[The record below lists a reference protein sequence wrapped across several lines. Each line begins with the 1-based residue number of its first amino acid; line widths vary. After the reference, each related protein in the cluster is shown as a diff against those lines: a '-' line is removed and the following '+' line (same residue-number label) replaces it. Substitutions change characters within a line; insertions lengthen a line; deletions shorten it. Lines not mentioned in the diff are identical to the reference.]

1 MRDLA
6 VSNLRCEYLV
16 NPLGLDEFAPRLSWT
31 IESNRRGARQTAYHL
46 RVASSAEQLAA
57 KASDLWDS
65 GRVESNQTT
74 HIAYTGQPLKSR
86 DACHWCV
93 EIWDEAGNS
102 AKSEP
107 ALWTMGLLE
116 KSDWSATWIAAHPE
130 IIKRDP
136 EAITPTLTEPGTP
149 ALFRREF
156 DVPSPIKRAMLYA
169 SARGIF
175 ELRANGQ
182 RIGKDIFAPE
192 WTDYDKRI
200 HYRTYDVTALL
211 KTGRNALGAMLGDGW
226 WSGYVGWQETRAR
239 YGSLENSLIV
249 QLELELTDGQRLTVA
264 TDNSWTCN
272 TGPIL
277 FSDFMMGETCDA
289 RRDRGGWDLPDFG
302 RSAAAGSAGWQPA
315 VSPTG
320 SRQAREGRGIADYQS
335 ATQQTDSLRYNWLA
349 AREVAAPTVPLVA
362 QRSEPGR
369 VMEQL
374 TPVSV
379 HEIKP
384 GVFIFNLGQN
394 IAGWVRLKVNAPA
407 GTRVTIRYGERL
419 SPDGTLYT
427 ENLRRAKATD
437 VYVCKGGGGHPACRR
452 AGASSPAEMASQNS
466 SVVEKSKATSGQQ
479 GCRPL
484 RQTGMPDAVEISGA
498 EIYEPHFT
506 FHGFQYIEIT
516 GLPYKPGKDTVTGC
530 VVRSATPD
538 AGQFECSHP
547 GVNRLWLNGLW
558 SQKDNFL
565 SVPTDCP
572 QRDERLGWMGDAQVF
587 CRTASYNM
595 EVAAFFTKWMIDV
608 EDAQTPEGVFPDVAP
623 RLREGEN
630 YVGLGNLGGGAGWAD
645 AGVIIP
651 YTMWRVYGD
660 RRILERHYCAMVK
673 WVDWIAKHN
682 PNGLRVKQL
691 ANNYG
696 DWLCI
701 PSDTSF
707 GTHSPMKNLL
717 ATAYWAD
724 DCTKLARIARELGH
738 DADAARFQQMFEH
751 VRAAFQKE
759 WVEPN
764 GRITTDT
771 QTGYL
776 LALAF
781 DLLPEQLRAA
791 AVHHLVANI
800 QALNWHLSTGFIGIS
815 HLNPQLTLAN
825 RPDVA
830 YRLLLQ
836 ETYPSWL
843 YPVKHGAT
851 TIWERWNGWTHEEGF
866 FNPHMNS
873 FNHYSLG
880 SVGEWLFRH
889 VAGIEL
895 DPDVPGF
902 QKFILKPYVSAT
914 RAITPAPPPKKEG
927 AGERR
932 SDVLPDQIPS
942 PQPSPRL
949 GGETETALATADEVA
964 NSTGAGLDFVRAS
977 YRTMHGEISSE
988 WKRTGKQLNWTIR
1001 IPANTTARV
1010 FVPSEA
1016 NSAVSEGGKP
1026 VEQAAGLRVVGRD
1039 GDFLLCEAV
1048 AGLYRFA
1055 SRVE

>member
-16 NPLGLDEFAPRLSWT
+16 APLGLDEHAPRLSWT
-31 IESNRRGARQTAYHL
+31 LESNRRGARQTAYRL
-46 RVASSAEQLAA
+46 RVASTSEHLATGVC
-57 KASDLWDS
+57 DLWDS
-65 GRVESNQTT
+65 GRVESNRTT
-74 HIAYTGQPLKSR
+74 HIAYAGQPLKSR
-86 DACHWCV
+86 EVCHWCV
-93 EIWDEAGNS
+93 EVWDEVGNS
-102 AKSEP
+102 AKSAP

-116 KSDWSATWIAAHPE
+116 KSDWSAKWIAADPE

-136 EAITPTLTEPGTP
+136 EAITPTLTECGTP
-149 ALFRREF
+149 ALFRKEF
-156 DVPSPIKRAMLYA
+156 NVPSPIKRATVYA

-182 RIGKDIFAPE
+182 RIGTDLFAPE
-192 WTDYDKRI
+192 WTDYDQRI
-200 HYRTYDVTALL
+200 HYRTYDVTAIL
-211 KTGRNALGAMLGDGW
+211 KTGRNALGATLGDGW
-226 WSGYVGWQETRAR
+226 WSSYVGWQETRGR

-249 QLELELTDGQRLTVA
+249 QLEVELANGERITVN
-264 TDNSWTCN
+264 TEGSWTCN

-277 FSDFMMGETCDA
+277 FSDFMMGETYDA
-289 RRDRGGWDLPDFG
+289 RRERVGWETPGFEMFHPLPARNEWGEDRGEGQSEQMSTSSPHPSPPLRRGEGEHAALRWLP
-302 RSAAAGSAGWQPA
+302 
-315 VSPTG
+315 
-320 SRQAREGRGIADYQS
+320 
-335 ATQQTDSLRYNWLA
+335 

-362 QRSEPGR
+362 QRAEPVR
-369 VMEQL
+369 VVEQL
-374 TPVSV
+374 APLSV
-379 HEIKP
+379 NEIEP
-384 GVFIFNLGQN
+384 GVFIFDLGQN

-407 GTRVTIRYGERL
+407 GTRVTIRHGERL

-437 VYVCKGGGGHPACRR
+437 VYICKG
-452 AGASSPAEMASQNS
+452 
-466 SVVEKSKATSGQQ
+466 SGK
-479 GCRPL
+479 
-484 RQTGMPDAVEISGA
+484 

-506 FHGFQYIEIT
+506 FHGFQYVEIT
-516 GLPYKPGKDTVTGC
+516 GLPCKPGKDTVTGC
-530 VVRSATPD
+530 VVRSATPE
-538 AGQFECSHP
+538 AGTFECSHP
-547 GVNRLWLNGLW
+547 DVNRLWRNGLW

-587 CRTASYNM
+587 LRTASYNM
-595 EVAAFFTKWMIDV
+595 DIAAFFTKWMIDV
-608 EDAQTPEGVFPDVAP
+608 EDAQTPEGIFPDVAP

-630 YVGLGNLGGGAGWAD
+630 FVGLGNLGGGAGWAD

-651 YTMWRVYGD
+651 YTIWRVYGD
-660 RRILERHYCAMVK
+660 RRILERHYHAMVK

-682 PNGLRVKQL
+682 PNGLRVNQL

-724 DCTKLARIARELGH
+724 GCTKLARIARELGRDE
-738 DADAARFQQMFEH
+738 DAKRFQKMFEQ
-751 VRAAFQKE
+751 VRTAFQRE

-781 DLLPEQLRAA
+781 DLLPENLRTAA
-791 AVHHLVANI
+791 TNHLVENI
-800 QALNWHLSTGFIGIS
+800 KALDWHLSTGFIGIS
-815 HLNPQLTLAN
+815 HLNPQLTLAG
-825 RPDVA
+825 RADVA
-830 YRLLLQ
+830 YRLLLRDD
-836 ETYPSWL
+836 YPSWL

-851 TIWERWNGWTHEEGF
+851 TIWERWNGWTHEDGF

-895 DPDVPGF
+895 DPEFPGF
-902 QKFILKPYVSAT
+902 QKFVLQPFL
-914 RAITPAPPPKKEG
+914 
-927 AGERR
+927 GE
-932 SDVLPDQIPS
+932 
-942 PQPSPRL
+942 
-949 GGETETALATADEVA
+949 
-964 NSTGAGLDFVRAS
+964 GLDFARAS

-988 WKRTGKQLNWTIR
+988 WRRAGGKLSWTIR
-1001 IPANTTARV
+1001 VPANTTANV
-1010 FVPSEA
+1010 FVPSA
-1016 NSAVSEGGKP
+1016 PDSAVTEGDGP
-1026 VEQAAGLRVVGRD
+1026 VENSPGLRVAGRD
-1039 GDFLLCEAV
+1039 GMFLVCEAV
-1048 AGLYRFA
+1048 AGSYRFT
-1055 SRVE
+1055 SEVP